1 MDSVRWSWVLVA
13 VLAALLVRL
22 PASTTL
28 TMDEDEPIYLSASI
42 DAAEA
47 IRDRDWAR
55 LSNPRLNPE
64 HPGLVKALNGVVI
77 AQSPSPQDKISG
89 LVAVRGLS
97 VMAGLMAVG
106 LAAAVHPL
114 AGIALATHTIHAKYS
129 SQGYLDSLPMLW
141 MALAMLLAWHHRRT
155 KRDHVWWLV
164 GGCWGAALA
173 GKWLHGLPGIVM
185 LLVIPGWRARAQI
198 VATSVAGWILLDPS
212 MWGGP
217 GASIAEKIMLHR
229 EYAASLTVETSWTAP
244 LWTLVSGGPARW
256 HPDVFPMSLDAVW
269 AVLALA
275 GLWRSRR
282 EPFARYLLAW
292 MTLPLMVMML
302 WGTRW
307 PQHTMVLVMPLCLSA
322 GLVLRRA
329 QDSARSD

>member
-1 MDSVRWSWVLVA
+1 MTHSEAASEVWSDRGHPEAGLSDTLDWARDEFSQSRMENPMVSSDSDYGFVHGEERCGLSEVELGRGRGTRGTA
-13 VLAALLVRL
+13 GAL

-114 AGIALATHTIHAKYS
+114 AGIALATHTIHAKHS
-129 SQGYLDSLPMLW
+129 SQGHPRACLCSE
-141 MALAMLLAWHHRRT
+141 ALAMLLAWRHRGT

-164 GGCWGAALA
+164 GG
-173 GKWLHGLPGIVM
+173 PG
-185 LLVIPGWRARAQI
+185 R
-198 VATSVAGWILLDPS
+198 
-212 MWGGP
+212 
-217 GASIAEKIMLHR
+217 
-229 EYAASLTVETSWTAP
+229 
-244 LWTLVSGGPARW
+244 
-256 HPDVFPMSLDAVW
+256 
-269 AVLALA
+269 
-275 GLWRSRR
+275 
-282 EPFARYLLAW
+282 
-292 MTLPLMVMML
+292 
-302 WGTRW
+302 
-307 PQHTMVLVMPLCLSA
+307 SA
-322 GLVLRRA
+322 GR
-329 QDSARSD
+329 